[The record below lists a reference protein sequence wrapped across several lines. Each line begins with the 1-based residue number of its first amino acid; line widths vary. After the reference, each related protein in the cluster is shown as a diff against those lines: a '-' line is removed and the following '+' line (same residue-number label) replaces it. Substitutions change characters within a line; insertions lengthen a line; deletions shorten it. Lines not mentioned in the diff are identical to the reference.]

1 MNKACIVLLCTFIA
15 GCSSL
20 PQKIWS
26 EDTDSLLSRHAYKQ
40 ALEQAQQSKP
50 KDTKLI
56 NKIQS
61 QANLYRRK
69 QLKRVQTLLIQKQWR
84 EAEDLLLHLT
94 QTQPWHKQYERV
106 QQQLTQLRS
115 EEALSLA
122 IEQCLAE
129 ATLLSIKLQQSN
141 FKQRNESSVFA
152 WWQQNDLYDER
163 QELTEQLI
171 NLSTQAIAFEKY
183 ELAKKAFEQ
192 ALYFNGEI
200 KDQNIGQSIH
210 QGLRQNNSATIAE
223 RQQRLTRQLKT
234 AIEDENFEQVIKLK
248 SILSNPPF
256 KGSKMAKLLKK
267 ADQLLADNARELDQ
281 QGDSVYRQG
290 NIQTA
295 IEFWQQAKALVPNLN
310 GLQDK
315 LSRAQK
321 VQQKLNV
328 LRQSQQSTTE

>member
-1 MNKACIVLLCTFIA
+1 MLLCTLIS

-20 PQKIWS
+20 PQQLWT
-26 EDTDSLLSRHAYKQ
+26 EDTDTLLSRHAYKQ
-40 ALEQAQQSKP
+40 ALEQIQQSKP
-50 KDTKLI
+50 VDTKLI

-69 QLKRVQTLLIQKQWR
+69 QLKRIQTLLIQKQWR
-84 EAEDLLLHLT
+84 EAEDLLLHLV

-129 ATLLSIKLQQSN
+129 ATLLSVKLQQSN
-141 FKQRNESSVFA
+141 FKQRNESAMFA
-152 WWQQNDLYDER
+152 WWHKDDWHDER
-163 QELTEQLI
+163 QRLTEQLVS
-171 NLSTQAIAFEKY
+171 LSTQAIALERY
-183 ELAKKAFEQ
+183 ELAKKAFAQ
-192 ALYFNGEI
+192 ALLFNAEI

-210 QGLRQNNSATIAE
+210 QSLREKNSATIAQ
-223 RQQRLTRQLKT
+223 RQQHLTTQLRA
-234 AIEDENFEQVIKLK
+234 AIEDENFDQVIKLK

-256 KGSKMAKLLKK
+256 RGSKITKLIKQ
-267 ADQLLADNARELDQ
+267 ADHLLTDNARELNQ

-295 IEFWQQAKALVPNLN
+295 IEFWLQAQALVPNLN

-315 LSRAQK
+315 LIRAQK
-321 VQQKLNV
+321 VQQKLNL